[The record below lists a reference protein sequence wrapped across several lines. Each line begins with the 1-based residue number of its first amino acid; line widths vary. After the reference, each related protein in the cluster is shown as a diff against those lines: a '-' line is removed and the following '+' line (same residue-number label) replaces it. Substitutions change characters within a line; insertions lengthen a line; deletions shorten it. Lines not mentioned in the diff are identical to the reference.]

1 MVISLRLYSL
11 VRVHVSKAIFSIYF
25 LLYFIFPIFIFSVS
39 HKNGFIPH
47 VYVIFAV
54 LFGDLRKK
62 CKKKCLKQTL
72 EPLYLQICKK
82 KKGCKLGKACTFHF
96 KFLSLAVIVLNGCK
110 IFIFGS

>member
-72 EPLYLQICKK
+72 EPFIFANLQKK
-82 KKGCKLGKACTFHF
+82 KD
-96 KFLSLAVIVLNGCK
+96 VN
-110 IFIFGS
+110 

>member
-62 CKKKCLKQTL
+62 CKKKMFKTNIGTFIFAN
-72 EPLYLQICKK
+72 LQK

>member
-82 KKGCKLGKACTFHF
+82 KKKD
-96 KFLSLAVIVLNGCK
+96 VN
-110 IFIFGS
+110 